1 MKKLVLSVVA
11 LLTFAALSLQAQV
24 TVTYKVD
31 ITAYLAGGATLGANG
46 IRVGGNFADQSA
58 AVTAG
63 NMVNWSPS
71 DANSAMTDMGNN
83 IWSIAVTYPAASV
96 GATQT
101 YKFVNNDWGTNE
113 GTDPANTIA
122 TGGCGVDDGSGNINR
137 TLVIPATNTEVCF
150 VWDGCSA
157 CGAASVKGAVVN
169 KLAIYPNPA
178 SSSFRMDLSGNGAAF
193 ASISDLTGKVV
204 RTLAGNS
211 LSGEI
216 SIADLN
222 AGVYTVTLTEGT
234 KVSQTPL
241 MVTK

>member
-11 LLTFAALSLQAQV
+11 LLSFAALNLQAQV

-31 ITAYLAGGATLGANG
+31 ITAYLSGGATLGANG
-46 IRVGGNFADQSA
+46 IRVGGNFADQGA
-58 AVTAG
+58 TVTAG

-83 IWSIAVTYPAASV
+83 IWSVAVTYPATSV

-122 TGGCGVDDGSGNINR
+122 SGGCGVDDGSGNINR
-137 TLVIPATNTEVCF
+137 TLVIPATNTEICF
-150 VWDGCSA
+150 VWDACST
-157 CGAASVKGAVVN
+157 CGGTSVKGAVVN
-169 KLAIYPNPA
+169 KLAIYPNPT
-178 SSSFRMDLSGNGAAF
+178 SSTFRVELSGNGAAS
-193 ASISDLTGKVV
+193 ASITDITGKVV
-204 RTLAGNS
+204 RTLSDNI

-216 SIADLN
+216 SISDLN
-222 AGVYTVTLTEGT
+222 AGVYMVTLTEGT
-234 KVSQTPL
+234 TVSQAPL
-241 MVTK
+241 MITK

>member
-83 IWSIAVTYPAASV
+83 IWSVAVTYPAASV
-96 GATQT
+96 GATQL

-113 GTDPANTIA
+113 GQTGSTIA
-122 TGGCGVDDGSGNINR
+122 PEGCGVDDGAGNINR
-137 TLVIPATNTEVCF
+137 TLVIPATNTELCF

-216 SIADLN
+216 SISDLN

-234 KVSQTPL
+234 KVSQAPL